1 LEHLD
6 EVADSWRK
14 QMRRGYTRLV
24 VLVLLHREPLTGYDI
39 MKKIDEKTFG
49 FWRLTAGG
57 VYPILKE
64 LEENKFITGDWTSK
78 SGRRKKVYKLTD
90 DGEKILT
97 TALSKQQQMA
107 ETIRNLFQE
116 FARDILSEEVT
127 SMPMLDRLLSISP
140 LAGGIEEKN
149 ADDQIKILTKIRINI
164 LIALKFVDERLQKLE
179 ASKSK

>member
-1 LEHLD
+1 
-6 EVADSWRK
+6 
-14 QMRRGYTRLV
+14 MRRGYTRLA
-24 VLVLLHREPLTGYDI
+24 VLVLLNRDPLTGYDI
-39 MKKIDEKTFG
+39 MKKIDEKTLG

-64 LEENKFITGDWTSK
+64 LEENKYITGDWTSK

-90 DGEKILT
+90 DGKKILA

-116 FARDILSEEVT
+116 FTREILSEEVT
-127 SMPMLDRLLSISP
+127 SMPILDKLLSISP
-140 LAGGIEEKN
+140 LAEGIEEKN
-149 ADDQIKILTKIRINI
+149 VDDQIKTLTKIRINI
-164 LIALKFVDERLQKLE
+164 LIALKFVDEKLKKLK